1 MTFFFN
7 LLALRPCL
15 CSVSLGANAQSA
27 APSGAGVAMCTWSGD
42 VAELGTSSANARWK
56 RGETELFGRRRV
68 VIGVRAVV
76 DGDL

>member
-15 CSVSLGANAQSA
+15 RSVSLGANAQSA

-42 VAELGTSSANARWK
+42 VAELGTSSANACWK
-56 RGETELFGRRRV
+56 RGKQSYLDG
-68 VIGVRAVV
+68 GVSLLAFVQ
-76 DGDL
+76 L